1 MKSNLIAAALAVLA
15 ICAAALVVHPPLAVA
30 QQSGDVMPND
40 QMQMMHQQMV
50 PGSQTTTPTMPGQ
63 DAFGAVQEIVRIL
76 EADPKTD
83 WSKVNLEV
91 LRQHLIDMSEVT
103 LKADAVTKPIDSG
116 IEVTVTGTGRTVE
129 AIQRMVPAQAHQVD
143 QTHLN
148 GWSAKTE
155 PLPNGV
161 LLTVTAGDPQQV
173 QHIRGL
179 GFIGFMA
186 SGSHHQAH
194 HLAMAKG
201 QFLHHSQ

>member
-83 WSKVNLEV
+83 WSKVNLEA
-91 LRQHLIDMSEVT
+91 LRQHLIDMSEVM
-103 LKADAVTKPIDSG
+103 LKADAVTKLIDGG
-116 IEVTVTGTGRTVE
+116 IEVTATGTVRTVDAKQAARIRE
-129 AIQRMVPAQAHQVD
+129 ELRMVDEKDFAKELNALIKRYVD
-143 QTHLN
+143 
-148 GWSAKTE
+148 G
-155 PLPNGV
+155 GC
-161 LLTVTAGDPQQV
+161 DPQDIADELLREANSV
-173 QHIRGL
+173 FGHYNLEIYL
-179 GFIGFMA
+179 EA
-186 SGSHHQAH
+186 KPAAGS
-194 HLAMAKG
+194 
-201 QFLHHSQ
+201 

>member
-83 WSKVNLEV
+83 WSKVNLEA
-91 LRQHLIDMSEVT
+91 LRQHLIDMSEVM
-103 LKADAVTKPIDSG
+103 LKADAVTKLLDGG
-116 IEVTVTGTGRTVE
+116 IEVTVTGTVRTVD

-143 QTHLN
+143 QTHHN

-161 LLTVTAGDPQQV
+161 LLTVTSGDPLQV

-201 QFLHHSQ
+201 EFVHSQ